1 MSQNQPIHILII
13 ILPIAMAVIAA
24 CSPQANTAEIVSQ
37 TAGKIADFDL
47 PRGFE
52 PELAVHMPGYDLASY
67 RAGKGES
74 AGHLYFIQSEFD
86 DDREKLERV
95 LEGYT
100 PDREDWTTRM
110 TVVDARETEIRGRA
124 ATLNFSKGVN
134 SQGEIFAQ
142 VIAQFEGKGGPA
154 MLALSEPVAR
164 WKMEEVEAFLASI
177 Q

>member
-1 MSQNQPIHILII
+1 MSQNQPIHILVI
-13 ILPIAMAVIAA
+13 ILPIVMAVIAA
-24 CSPQANTAEIVSQ
+24 WSPRANTAEMVSQ
-37 TAGKIADFDL
+37 TAGKIADFEM

-52 PELAVHMPGYDLASY
+52 PELAVHMLGYDLASY

-74 AGHLYFIQSEFD
+74 AGHLYLIQSEFD
-86 DDREKLERV
+86 GDREKLEGV
-95 LEGYT
+95 LAGYT

-110 TVVDARETEIRGRA
+110 TLVDTRETEIRGRA
-124 ATLNFSKGVN
+124 ATLVFSKGVN

-142 VIAQFEGKGGPA
+142 VVAQFEGKGGPA
-154 MLALSEPVAR
+154 MLELSEPVAS